1 MSTAAFYREEAK
13 RYRELAAASP
23 GSEAA
28 KHWLRF
34 AADYDVLADL
44 MEEEGGDTPSTAKR
58 DPEEQQPM
66 QQQTKQEP
74 EDKE

>member
-1 MSTAAFYREEAK
+1 MSTTAYYREEAR
-13 RYRELAAASP
+13 RYRDLAAASP

-44 MEEEGGDTPSTAKR
+44 LEEGDDTQSPVMAV
-58 DPEEQQPM
+58 PM
-66 QQQTKQEP
+66 QQQSKKKP

>member
-1 MSTAAFYREEAK
+1 MSTAAYYREEAK
-13 RYRELAAASP
+13 RYRDRAAASP

-34 AADYDVLADL
+34 AADYDLLADL
-44 MEEEGGDTPSTAKR
+44 QEDGGDTP
-58 DPEEQQPM
+58 M
-66 QQQTKQEP
+66 QQQQSKQKQ